1 MLWIQFNEIN
11 NYSAR
16 MVDSSYHIKQT
27 YFLMTH
33 FVCKRQ
39 DFAMPKRTVGLDLQR
54 IIFLIHDF
62 ITLPEATRRGHLM
75 IILHGCISLKSP

>member
-1 MLWIQFNEIN
+1 
-11 NYSAR
+11 
-16 MVDSSYHIKQT
+16 
-27 YFLMTH
+27 MTH